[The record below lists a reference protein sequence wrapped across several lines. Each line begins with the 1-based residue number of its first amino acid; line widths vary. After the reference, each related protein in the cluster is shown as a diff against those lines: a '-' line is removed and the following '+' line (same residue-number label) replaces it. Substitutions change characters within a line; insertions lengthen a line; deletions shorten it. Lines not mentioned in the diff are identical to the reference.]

1 MQTLGTME
9 NFKKVVSLRPYVLH
23 LSCHGE
29 YDIEAPDKGLLIFE
43 QDNGEGIVIKQ
54 DDLITQLES
63 LKHIKLIFI
72 AACKSDRIG
81 KMLQNAGVSHVIC
94 SKNDVS
100 LVDETTVSFT

>member
-1 MQTLGTME
+1 ME

-29 YDIEAPDKGLLIFE
+29 YDIKDRSKGLLIFE

-54 DDLITQLES
+54 DDLLNQKES
-63 LKHIKLIFI
+63 LKHIKLVFI

-81 KMLQNAGVSHVIC
+81 KMLQSAGVSHVIC

-100 LVDETTVSFT
+100 LVDETTVRFT